1 MRPDLPHYS
10 SPEPGQNRFVRA
22 LWGVVW
28 RLLFRPSP
36 RIAHRWRCFLLRCF
50 GAHIGRGC
58 AVYPSARIWAPWNL
72 VMEEV
77 SALGDYVDC
86 YCVDRVRLGAHATVS
101 QYSFLCTASHDI
113 QCPQMRLVTAPIDLG
128 PGTWVC
134 AGVFV
139 GPGVAFAVGA
149 ETNTIPVTKQ
159 WLVLDQRFC
168 LIEQTPFQMLALM
181 LTFTLIRRHYDW
193 FEHKIRVGESELSSG
208 VPTAVS
214 AQAPREHVVVPVD
227 SVNKITLGAIGM
239 ARELSNHVTAVH
251 LTDDRESAEEF
262 RERWSAAVPDVP
274 LLLIESPYR
283 AFVAPMLAYLERLD
297 EQERLRVTVILPT
310 FVPRHWWERVLH
322 NRDVLRLR
330 PFLKRRAEIRVVD
343 FPYRLHEGV
352 A

>member
-139 GPGVAFAVGA
+139 GPGVTFGEGAVAAARAVVVRDVPSWTVVGGNPA
-149 ETNTIPVTKQ
+149 RFLKQREIANCQLPIANCSKETPSLCTNCPAK
-159 WLVLDQRFC
+159 RGSARS
-168 LIEQTPFQMLALM
+168 P
-181 LTFTLIRRHYDW
+181 
-193 FEHKIRVGESELSSG
+193 GG
-208 VPTAVS
+208 VS
-214 AQAPREHVVVPVD
+214 AQNRKSQIA
-227 SVNKITLGAIGM
+227 NWQLAIGNWQ
-239 ARELSNHVTAVH
+239 SG
-251 LTDDRESAEEF
+251 TD
-262 RERWSAAVPDVP
+262 
-274 LLLIESPYR
+274 
-283 AFVAPMLAYLERLD
+283 
-297 EQERLRVTVILPT
+297 
-310 FVPRHWWERVLH
+310 
-322 NRDVLRLR
+322 
-330 PFLKRRAEIRVVD
+330 
-343 FPYRLHEGV
+343 
-352 A
+352 